1 MDTSI
6 RLFLEESDNIQVHIL
21 DDLMRLTSEDMIGHS
36 TYEWRIQLRRVL
48 RRSPHKNDWRIH
60 ENSRI
65 GISDTI
71 NQYDRL

>member
-36 TYEWRIQLRRVL
+36 TYE
-48 RRSPHKNDWRIH
+48 
-60 ENSRI
+60 
-65 GISDTI
+65 
-71 NQYDRL
+71 